1 MFFLLVVDS
10 ESITRAP
17 GVRQV
22 TSGMLLE
29 SVPDAT
35 SPQYRPGLYFRHR
48 VWSYASTSRIQRER
62 FNLGELKCLLLLN
75 CYGSCIIEAEFC
87 WQRTGQIHQALGI

>member
-29 SVPDAT
+29 SVPDAA
-35 SPQYRPGLYFRHR
+35 SPQYRPGLYCKHR
-48 VWSYASTSRIQRER
+48 VWGYASSSQIQRER
-62 FNLGELKCLLLLN
+62 FNLGELK
-75 CYGSCIIEAEFC
+75 IFIV
-87 WQRTGQIHQALGI
+87 T